1 MARAWG
7 VVKSAEAIGA
17 DHANTTVSGPTKG
30 TGAAPTALTS
40 ITRTVLA
47 QPAIVT
53 FTGSF
58 YSSTG
63 GSTRLTLYLY
73 IDGVVVDDS
82 TRNHEF
88 LEANRHD
95 TVCCV
100 WGVTP
105 AAGSRLFATY
115 WEVAGGTMVG
125 IETRRNM
132 TLLQA

>member
-7 VVKSAEAIGA
+7 AVNSAEAIGA
-17 DHANTTVSGPTKG
+17 DHAGTATDGPTKG
-30 TGAAPTALTS
+30 AGAPSVLMNM
-40 ITRTVLA
+40 TRTVLA

-63 GSTRLTLYLY
+63 GSTKLTLYLY
-73 IDGVVVDDS
+73 LDGVVVGDS
-82 TRNHEF
+82 TRNHSF
-88 LEANRHD
+88 LDADRHD

-105 AAGSRLFATY
+105 AAGSRVFATY
-115 WEVAGGTMVG
+115 WEVAGGTIVG
-125 IETRRNM
+125 VTTRRNM